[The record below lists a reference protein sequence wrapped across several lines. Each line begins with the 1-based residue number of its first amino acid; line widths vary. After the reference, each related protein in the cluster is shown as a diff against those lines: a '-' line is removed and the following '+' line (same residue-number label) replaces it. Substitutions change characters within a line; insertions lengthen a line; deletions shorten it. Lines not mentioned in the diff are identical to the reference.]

1 MSEASCPLGLNCQE
15 LPCPNQESCQ
25 FWTLPLPI
33 PWLRNSECW
42 VVEPVSLLLAEYA
55 QEHQI
60 DQESY
65 SWYFF
70 REAIK
75 DSYREGGWQ
84 AAEPLPYE
92 KREKALVVRLNQS
105 SFAPAVELEA
115 MKGRKR
121 ERENFYL
128 WIGFIGAPLYKYGY
142 FWLSSES
149 TWNELW
155 GNKEYFS

>member
-1 MSEASCPLGLNCQE
+1 MSELSCPLGLNCQE

-60 DQESY
+60 DKESY

-75 DSYREGGWQ
+75 GSYREGGWQ

-155 GNKEYFS
+155 GNKEYFP

>member
-1 MSEASCPLGLNCQE
+1 MSEPFCPMGLNCQE

-33 PWLRNSECW
+33 PFVKNSAYL
-42 VVEPVSLLLAEYA
+42 VVEPVSLLLEEYA

-60 DQESY
+60 DQQSY

-70 REAIK
+70 NEAIK
-75 DSYREGGWQ
+75 RSYREGGWQ

-92 KREKALVVRLNQS
+92 KRENALVVRLNQS

-115 MKGRKR
+115 MKGRNR
-121 ERENFYL
+121 ERENFSL

-149 TWNELW
+149 TLNELW
-155 GNKEYFS
+155 GNKE

>member
-1 MSEASCPLGLNCQE
+1 MSEPFCPMGLNCQE

-33 PWLRNSECW
+33 PFLKNSAYL
-42 VVEPVSLLLAEYA
+42 VVEPVSLLLEEYA

-60 DQESY
+60 DQHSY

-70 REAIK
+70 NEAIK
-75 DSYREGGWQ
+75 RSYREGGWQ

-92 KREKALVVRLNQS
+92 KRENALVVRLNQS

-115 MKGRKR
+115 MKGRNR

-149 TWNELW
+149 TLNELW
-155 GNKEYFS
+155 GNKE